1 MASVANRARDG
12 TAKIRRFFIDHKR
25 KIMVSGR
32 SFYYSK
38 GVLGLKERFEQ
49 ILERLDSIDQRL
61 NHQGSLLAALQHSA
75 EVARAERESIII
87 ALARSGGQIAEIS
100 RLSEDIINRMEI
112 LGSVQELIKEN
123 LRDQALDIN
132 LLKKIISF

>member
-1 MASVANRARDG
+1 M
-12 TAKIRRFFIDHKR
+12 
-25 KIMVSGR
+25 
-32 SFYYSK
+32 
-38 GVLGLKERFEQ
+38 LGLKEKFKQ
-49 ILERLDSIDQRL
+49 ILDRLDSIDQRL
-61 NHQGSLLAALQHSA
+61 NHQGSLLAALQHSS
-75 EVARAERESIII
+75 EMARAERESIIM

-100 RLSEDIINRMEI
+100 RSSEEIKNKIEI